1 MAPGFIKAKN
11 ANTRTTMKK
20 LFPVLI
26 IVWASVTACNDKS
39 RTHDLAST
47 DSLHYELVDVKISD
61 SFWSPKLQLW
71 QTKTVSD
78 VFDKFEGKYRP
89 QGQSLEKD
97 FRVLGIT
104 RNAFLN
110 FDLVAEG
117 KRGIGKHHGPP
128 WYDGLIYETIRGAAD
143 LLAIY
148 PNAELEARI
157 DGYIDRIAKAQM
169 SEPDGYINTY
179 TQLMEPDHRWGFNG
193 GMLRWQHDVYNA
205 GMLVEAGVH
214 YYQATRKTKLLNV
227 AVKMA
232 NYMCKEM
239 GPHPKKN
246 VVPAHSG
253 PEEAFMKLYHLFSH
267 EPELKKQMDVEV
279 DEKNYFELVRFW
291 IEGRG
296 KHVGLP
302 EWNAWGNE
310 KSEKWIRDVKYDDPK
325 FGEHRRPSWGDY
337 SQDSIPVLQQKNIV
351 GHAVRAT
358 LLATGVATVA
368 LENRDQRYVEA
379 ASSLWDNMVG
389 RRMFITGGV
398 GAIANDE
405 KFGDDYYLPN
415 DAYLETCA
423 AVGAGFFSQRMNEL
437 TGKGKYI
444 DELERVL
451 YNGVLTGISLN
462 GDNYTYQN
470 PLVSDHHH
478 RWEWHDCPCCPPM
491 FLKIMGAIPEFIYAV
506 TNDGIMINLF
516 IGSDA
521 EIKIGDNKVRVK
533 QVTNYPWDGKITMTV
548 DPEQE
553 SEFKIK
559 VRIPGWATGVENPFG
574 LYLSKVKGIPTL
586 MVNGSAI
593 NETVTDGYIS
603 INRAWAK
610 GDKIELHLPMDP
622 RWVHAND
629 NVHNLKDMA
638 AVASGP
644 LVYCFENSLSN
655 EFDRIEIDPN
665 KLGDLKYQS
674 DLLNGLNII
683 TGRTNSG
690 SSYKAIPYYAVG
702 NVQPG
707 GRYRVWIPVRKGK

>member
-1 MAPGFIKAKN
+1 
-11 ANTRTTMKK
+11 MKTP
-20 LFPVLI
+20 LTVLI
-26 IVWASVTACNDKS
+26 FTLTIATSCNDSS
-39 RTHDLAST
+39 RTRNLGSI
-47 DSLHYELVDVKISD
+47 DSLHYELVDVKIND

-71 QTKTVSD
+71 QTKTVND

-89 QGQSLEKD
+89 QGQWLEKD
-97 FRVLGIT
+97 FKVLGTT
-104 RNAFLN
+104 RDAFLN

-117 KRGIGKHHGPP
+117 KRAIGKHHGPP

-143 LLAIY
+143 LLSIY
-148 PNAELEARI
+148 PNAELQSRI
-157 DGYIDRIAKAQM
+157 DGYIDRIEKAQA

-205 GMLVEAGVH
+205 GMLVESGVH
-214 YYQATRKTKLLNV
+214 YYQATGKTKLLNV

-232 NYMCKEM
+232 NYMYTDM
-239 GPHPKKN
+239 GPYPKKN

-253 PEEAFMKLYHLFSH
+253 PEEALIKLYHLFKH
-267 EPELKKQMDVEV
+267 EPGLKKQMDVEV
-279 DEKNYFELVRFW
+279 NEKNYYELVQFW

-310 KSEKWIRDVKYDDPK
+310 KSEKWIRDVNYDDPK
-325 FGEHRRPSWGDY
+325 FGQHRRPSWGDY
-337 SQDSIPVLQQKNIV
+337 AQDSIPVLQQKTIV

-358 LLATGVATVA
+358 LLATGVATAA
-368 LENRDQRYVEA
+368 LEKKDQRYINA

-437 TGKGKYI
+437 TGKGKYM

-451 YNGVLTGISLN
+451 YNGVLTGISLE

-470 PLVSDHHH
+470 PLISDEHH

-491 FLKIMGAIPEFIYAV
+491 FLKIMGAIPDFIYAV
-506 TNDGIMINLF
+506 SSNGILVNLF
-516 IGSDA
+516 IGSEA
-521 EIKIGDNKVRVK
+521 EIKVGNNKVTLQ
-533 QVTNYPWDGKITMTV
+533 QVTNYPWDGNIKINV
-548 DPEQE
+548 DPERE
-553 SEFKIK
+553 GKFEIK

-574 LYLSKVKGIPTL
+574 LYQSKIKEKPTL
-586 MVNGSAI
+586 TVNGSPTDEIAI
-593 NETVTDGYIS
+593 DGYIS
-603 INRAWAK
+603 INRSWAK
-610 GDKIELHLPMDP
+610 GDKIELSLPMQP
-622 RWVHAND
+622 RLVYAND
-629 NVHNLKDMA
+629 KVYSLKNMA

-644 LVYCFENSLSN
+644 LVYCFENSMN
-655 EFDRIEIDPN
+655 GEFDRLEIDPN
-665 KLGDLKYQS
+665 TLGDLKYQS
-674 DLLNGLNII
+674 DLLNGVNTI
-683 TGRTNSG
+683 TGHANSG
-690 SSYKAIPYYAVG
+690 SNYKAIPYYAVG
-702 NVQPG
+702 NVKPG
-707 GRYRVWIPVRKGK
+707 DRYRVWIPVRHKSQ

>member
-1 MAPGFIKAKN
+1 
-11 ANTRTTMKK
+11 
-20 LFPVLI
+20 
-26 IVWASVTACNDKS
+26 
-39 RTHDLAST
+39 
-47 DSLHYELVDVKISD
+47 
-61 SFWSPKLQLW
+61 
-71 QTKTVSD
+71 
-78 VFDKFEGKYRP
+78 
-89 QGQSLEKD
+89 
-97 FRVLGIT
+97 
-104 RNAFLN
+104 
-110 FDLVAEG
+110 
-117 KRGIGKHHGPP
+117 
-128 WYDGLIYETIRGAAD
+128 
-143 LLAIY
+143 
-148 PNAELEARI
+148 
-157 DGYIDRIAKAQM
+157 
-169 SEPDGYINTY
+169 
-179 TQLMEPDHRWGFNG
+179 
-193 GMLRWQHDVYNA
+193 
-205 GMLVEAGVH
+205 
-214 YYQATRKTKLLNV
+214 
-227 AVKMA
+227 
-232 NYMCKEM
+232 
-239 GPHPKKN
+239 
-246 VVPAHSG
+246 
-253 PEEAFMKLYHLFSH
+253 
-267 EPELKKQMDVEV
+267 
-279 DEKNYFELVRFW
+279 
-291 IEGRG
+291 
-296 KHVGLP
+296 
-302 EWNAWGNE
+302 
-310 KSEKWIRDVKYDDPK
+310 
-325 FGEHRRPSWGDY
+325 
-337 SQDSIPVLQQKNIV
+337 
-351 GHAVRAT
+351 
-358 LLATGVATVA
+358 
-368 LENRDQRYVEA
+368 
-379 ASSLWDNMVG
+379 
-389 RRMFITGGV
+389 
-398 GAIANDE
+398 
-405 KFGDDYYLPN
+405 
-415 DAYLETCA
+415 
-423 AVGAGFFSQRMNEL
+423 
-437 TGKGKYI
+437 
-444 DELERVL
+444 
-451 YNGVLTGISLN
+451 
-462 GDNYTYQN
+462 
-470 PLVSDHHH
+470 
-478 RWEWHDCPCCPPM
+478 M